1 VAAVTPEELRQALA
15 EQDKRLRRAL
25 DDALLPVKAQAQR
38 IEQKVDKTNGRV
50 TSLEAYRIVTETR
63 SEERALAAKEAA
75 ALVAKQAAMTLASR
89 ERSRRWWIAVVT
101 ACITAVSVSTPLMS
115 LLIHSLH

>member
-1 VAAVTPEELRQALA
+1 MAWALDESDVSAVTPEEVRRILTDALA
-15 EQDKRLRRAL
+15 PIRRDL
-25 DDALLPVKAQAQR
+25 EEIKH
-38 IEQKVDKTNGRV
+38 ETKKTNGRV